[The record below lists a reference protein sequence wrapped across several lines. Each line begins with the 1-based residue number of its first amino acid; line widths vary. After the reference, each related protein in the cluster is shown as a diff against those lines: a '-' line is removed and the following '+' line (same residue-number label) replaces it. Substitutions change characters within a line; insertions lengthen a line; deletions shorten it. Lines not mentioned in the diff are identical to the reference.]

1 MYKKFLIFIALGV
14 SSVSFAQQHTDSLG
28 KMQPIRPN
36 PPVPVEV
43 FAGNNYLNFQMIVS
57 KPFKQGSRF
66 GFFDVTNFNGNYDN
80 NLRKNEFLTQGLV
93 NFEVY
98 KGISLAAGA
107 TMNYVT
113 GFRPTAGLQYLFGN
127 REWLVVLLPR
137 MDLRDDYNF
146 ETFGLVEYKPQLT
159 KTLGLYTRVQGLYN
173 HNTKQEFHDR
183 SYLYFRAGLSYQN
196 YQFGLGANFDRYGPM
211 KVSGDNFGLFV
222 RVLLNN

>member
-1 MYKKFLIFIALGV
+1 MYKNFLLFIALGV
-14 SSVSFAQQHTDSLG
+14 SSVSFAQQYTDSLG
-28 KMQPIRPN
+28 KTPPIRPN
-36 PPVPVEV
+36 PPIPVEV
-43 FAGNNYLNFQMIVS
+43 FTGNNYLNFQMIVS

-66 GFFDVTNFNGNYDN
+66 GFFNVTNFNGNYDN

-98 KGISLAAGA
+98 KGISVAAGA

-113 GFRPTAGLQYLFGN
+113 GFRPTVGLQYLFGN

-137 MDLRDDYNF
+137 IDLRDDYNF

-173 HNTKQEFHDR
+173 YNTKQEFHDR